1 MGELVIICAGAG
13 TESLP
18 GRQVGALLFNAPID
32 GQSESALRGSEK
44 LIRIAKP
51 EIVMVDSG
59 GFEFLTAETKNREI
73 TFDETKPLY
82 SSKRRINIAPVHVV
96 EVAERLQADIM
107 VALDFPIRKIPGRRE
122 QEIEFKRKLGF
133 NVRWAIEAAELREAR
148 CPEISLFIPVQCYT
162 LDHLD
167 IFQKLLGGISFDGFS
182 LPVRNLGLRDI
193 AIFLCRF
200 YQMGVRR
207 VHLLGVSTFP
217 VIALSA
223 YLARHCFDCVSL
235 DSTTWRHAAQDR
247 RYLNPHDLSGE
258 FIGAEAIVDE
268 RTENDCPCPWC
279 RGRTFTSIKNLP
291 RTEKGY
297 FLKAH
302 NFWVTE
308 RAAKELYE
316 RAETVV
322 SLVEALKRRT
332 RKTDKI
338 EELHEILSVIDASKE
353 SGVDPIGFLGNSPII
368 PQAPF
373 LGGA

>member
-1 MGELVIICAGAG
+1 MGDLIIMCAGAG

-32 GQSESALRGSEK
+32 GQSQGALRGSEK
-44 LIRIAKP
+44 LIRLAKP
-51 EIVMVDSG
+51 EIIVVDSG
-59 GFEFLTAETKNREI
+59 GFQLLKAEKEKWEI
-73 TFDETKPLY
+73 TFDEAKPLY
-82 SSKRRINIAPVHVV
+82 CSKRRINIAPLHVA
-96 EVAERLQADIM
+96 EVAVRLQADIM
-107 VALDFPIRKIPGRRE
+107 VALDFPVRKIPGRRE
-122 QEIEFKRKLGF
+122 QEKEFAKKLEF
-133 NVRWAIEAAELREAR
+133 NARWAIEAAEVRESR

-167 IFQKLLGGISFDGFS
+167 IFQERIGGISFDGFS
-182 LPVRNLGLRDI
+182 LPVRNLGLREI
-193 AIFLCRF
+193 AIFLFRF
-200 YQMGVRR
+200 YQMGVRH

-223 YLARHCFDCVSL
+223 YLARHFFHWVSL

-258 FIGAEAIVDE
+258 FIGAEVIVDE
-268 RTENDCPCPWC
+268 RIENNCPCPWC
-279 RGRTFTSIKNLP
+279 RGRTFTYIKNLP
-291 RTEKGY
+291 RTEKSY

-322 SLVEALKRRT
+322 SLVEALKRRS
-332 RKTDKI
+332 RKADKI
-338 EELHEILSVIDASKE
+338 EELSEVLSVLDACKD
-353 SGVDPIGFLGNSPII
+353 SGVDPIGLLDNSPII